1 MSNTFTKK
9 LTILPIA
16 VKEGKIRGRPLPQD
30 WKEGKIQGIIA

>member
-16 VKEGKIRGRPLPQD
+16 VKEGKIQGRPLYPRLER
-30 WKEGKIQGIIA
+30 K